1 MNSIIGYPIAI
12 TQELQFID
20 FLIRYGAAILCG
32 LIIGFERQW
41 INRVAGVQTNVLVS
55 SGACL
60 FILSSYF
67 VGYEGQSASRIAAQI
82 VSGVGFLGAGMIF
95 REGVTTHGINT
106 AATIWCCAAV
116 GVLCGMGLVPH
127 ALIVTTI
134 LIFANMF
141 FRKLDHHVS
150 NNRKW
155 TDLRKFKIFEIEIIP
170 QKNNTKEDI
179 KKLRSQ
185 AISIIS
191 TGDHSIIKLKNIVD
205 NDCSTNEGC
214 VGKIII
220 VFKTHTSQY
229 AEVQALC
236 DKIEENSSATA
247 AHWSQNSN

>member
-20 FLIRYGAAILCG
+20 FLIRFGAAILCG

-41 INRVAGVQTNVLVS
+41 INRVAGVQTNVLVA

-127 ALIVTTI
+127 ALIVTTM

-170 QKNNTKEDI
+170 QKNNTKEEI
-179 KKLRSQ
+179 KKLRSE
-185 AISIIS
+185 AISLIS
-191 TGDHSIIKLKNIVD
+191 TDDHTIIKIKNIID
-205 NDCSTNEGC
+205 TDCGNKDGS
-214 VGKIII
+214 VGKIIV

-229 AEVQALC
+229 SEVQSVC
-236 DKIEENSSATA
+236 DKIEDNPSVIS

>member
-1 MNSIIGYPIAI
+1 MNPILPYPIAI
-12 TQELQFID
+12 TQELQFVD
-20 FLIRYGAAILCG
+20 FIIRYGAAILCG

-41 INRVAGVQTNVLVS
+41 INRVAGVQTNVLVA
-55 SGACL
+55 SGACI

-127 ALIVTTI
+127 ALIVTII
-134 LIFANMF
+134 LIMANMF

-155 TDLRKFKIFEIEIIP
+155 TDLRKFKIFEIEILP
-170 QKNNTKEDI
+170 PLSMTKTEI
-179 KKLRSQ
+179 KQLRSK
-185 AISIIS
+185 AISITETS
-191 TGDHSIIKLKNIVD
+191 DHTLIKVRNVVD
-205 NDCSTNEGC
+205 DDCKENEGN
-214 VGKIII
+214 VAKIIL
-220 VFKTHTSQY
+220 VFRSHITQY
-229 AEVQALC
+229 AEVQDLC
-236 DKIEENSSATA
+236 DKIEEAFPQVS
-247 AHWSQNSN
+247 AHWSQNAN